1 MPTCVFK
8 EIHPAFV
15 VWPES
20 ETPRG
25 NKSHTDN
32 DLEIDANKL
41 EWKMKSIKKANLRI
55 PVAHVP
61 NTRSSNVFHG
71 NRNAVSR
78 FQLGEMGFCFFLYIF
93 TYSLINPLKKTKWST
108 IKLSFSDG
116 SLTTKLKSRKKNEK
130 NGKTYFW
137 QHDSSKITNIAL
149 LQHFLQKKPQ
159 VLLRLPSLK
168 DKFIHFNPK
177 HFIFLP
183 KNRDINYSTT

>member
-25 NKSHTDN
+25 KKSHTDN

-116 SLTTKLKSRKKNEK
+116 SLTTKLKSSKKNEK
-130 NGKTYFW
+130 KWKNILLAARFFQDY
-137 QHDSSKITNIAL
+137 QHRSASTLFAKETSSSSQASI
-149 LQHFLQKKPQ
+149 PE
-159 VLLRLPSLK
+159 R
-168 DKFIHFNPK
+168 
-177 HFIFLP
+177 
-183 KNRDINYSTT
+183 